1 MEVSVSV
8 SLTVGGQFSNVKHL
22 EEAVQFAVRVSFAL
36 WTLRYRTNMQSQF
49 VQSAELTPMTNP
61 SVASTDLPLAKKTGF
76 TTEAVGTQQSATVA
90 RREAPCLLPN
100 NSDATQRVQ
109 TVRQTQED
117 NVGSA
122 AHQA

>member
-1 MEVSVSV
+1 
-8 SLTVGGQFSNVKHL
+8 
-22 EEAVQFAVRVSFAL
+22 
-36 WTLRYRTNMQSQF
+36 MQSQF
-49 VQSAELTPMTNP
+49 VQSAELTPMTPMTNP
-61 SVASTDLPLAKKTGF
+61 SVASTDLPLAKKAGF
-76 TTEAVGTQQSATVA
+76 TAEAVGTQQSATVA

-100 NSDATQRVQ
+100 NSDATQRVR